1 MDQRESHIREDIENT
16 RSAVT
21 EKIEMIEERV
31 HETMEGT
38 KSTIDT
44 VMDSIKRVQGTVEE
58 AKSAVDEVL
67 ETLKYTMEETIERV
81 KYTTDLIE
89 QVNRN
94 PWIMFG
100 SAILMGYTLG
110 SVHYKGSFDSR
121 QAHEPRN
128 NVEPERRTPS
138 SSFSSTP

>member
-1 MDQRESHIREDIENT
+1 MDQRESHIRENIEDT
-16 RSAVT
+16 RTAVT
-21 EKIEMIEERV
+21 EKIEMLEGRV

-58 AKSAVDEVL
+58 AKSAVDNIL

-81 KYTTDLIE
+81 KSTTDLIE

-100 SAILMGYTLG
+100 SAIVMGYIL
-110 SVHYKGSFDSR
+110 SSIDYKRSFDSR
-121 QAHEPRN
+121 HAHERRN
-128 NVEPERRTPS
+128 NAEPERRTAES
-138 SSFSSTP
+138 RV